1 MHDVNLCLV
10 IDDIIQQF
18 INNYDI
24 TALKIK
30 V

>member
-1 MHDVNLCLV
+1 MHGVNLCLV